1 MKESETRE
9 LFFTPE
15 ETGSYLFE
23 SFDWANEEPY
33 LRIYQEDTLIRENSY
48 SVRVSLEKGVTYRL
62 TVGFNSEDEE
72 ELNFSVR
79 VVKKEAAVLEDLE
92 LHNGWGNRYAY
103 NEVYGIGGEE
113 ELGELLE
120 ELWLEKWYDSGD
132 WDSER
137 LSLIDMTKQPD
148 GSYTFKD
155 DDDNQYVLTM
165 TPTAAANGTT
175 TYEIVV
181 SSGSL
186 SAKAYIKVTAQES
199 VPTAVEG
206 QASQIS
212 IAGGAEPGRKF
223 WKFVPSETG
232 YYDAAGNRKPGCAHT
247 DGCSGK

>member
-1 MKESETRE
+1 MKGQEYALYLKQEYGNNESVTIVYQESKQDSTGNTLTLGQEYNLTMKESETRE

-165 TPTAAANGTT
+165 TPTALQM
-175 TYEIVV
+175 ERQPMK
-181 SSGSL
+181 SWF
-186 SAKAYIKVTAQES
+186 
-199 VPTAVEG
+199 P
-206 QASQIS
+206 
-212 IAGGAEPGRKF
+212 AEVCLR
-223 WKFVPSETG
+223 
-232 YYDAAGNRKPGCAHT
+232 RHI
-247 DGCSGK
+247 